1 MLTNIG
7 LTLAPLNKFEYLL
20 GVVYVWEW
28 ILYYVVVLV
37 FMIKTTSKDSKNIYK
52 KIYNNKYIEK
62 AKYKKR

>member
-37 FMIKTTSKDSKNIYK
+37 FVIKTTSKDSK
-52 KIYNNKYIEK
+52 KYIK
-62 AKYKKR
+62 KYI